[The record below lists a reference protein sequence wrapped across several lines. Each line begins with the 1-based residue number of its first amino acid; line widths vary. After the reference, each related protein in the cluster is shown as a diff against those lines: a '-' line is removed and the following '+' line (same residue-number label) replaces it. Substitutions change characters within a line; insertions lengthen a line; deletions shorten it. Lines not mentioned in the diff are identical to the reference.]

1 MGTQPQ
7 RVQIVEVGPRD
18 GLQNEPDVVP
28 TDVKVA
34 WIDRLSETGLKRIE
48 VTSFVN
54 PRWIPALADAEEVM
68 RRIRRAEGVQYSALV
83 PNVKG
88 LERAAAIG
96 VEAVAVFMSA
106 SETHNRK
113 NINKSIADT
122 YPVLAEAVQEAK
134 AGGMFVRGY
143 VSTAFGCPCEGR
155 VPVEQV
161 REVSLRLLEM
171 GIDELSVG
179 DTIGVATPADVHR
192 LVDLL
197 LKDVAIDRLA
207 LHFHDTYGMAIA
219 NIYAAMEHGVYIFD
233 ASSGGLGGCPYAPGA
248 TGNVATEDVLYLMR
262 GCGVETGVS
271 FEAALGAAEFIEGA
285 LGRTLP
291 AHNLRAR
298 RGASCSND
306 RADLHQCSR

>member
-1 MGTQPQ
+1 MNRRGDESVGAQPQ

-34 WIDRLSETGLKRIE
+34 WIDRLSGTGLKRIE

-96 VEAVAVFMSA
+96 MEAVAVFMSA

-122 YPVLAEAVQEAK
+122 YPVLAEAVREAK
-134 AGGMFVRGY
+134 AGE
-143 VSTAFGCPCEGR
+143 C
-155 VPVEQV
+155 
-161 REVSLRLLEM
+161 
-171 GIDELSVG
+171 LS
-179 DTIGVATPADVHR
+179 GVTFPR
-192 LVDLL
+192 PL
-197 LKDVAIDRLA
+197 
-207 LHFHDTYGMAIA
+207 
-219 NIYAAMEHGVYIFD
+219 GV
-233 ASSGGLGGCPYAPGA
+233 L
-248 TGNVATEDVLYLMR
+248 
-262 GCGVETGVS
+262 
-271 FEAALGAAEFIEGA
+271 
-285 LGRTLP
+285 
-291 AHNLRAR
+291 
-298 RGASCSND
+298 
-306 RADLHQCSR
+306 